1 MDYHLLFFTP
11 TPSPTPT
18 PTTPSLESIV
28 YDYMY
33 SYEMAIMWWGIR
45 MVSYYVLTQGF
56 VFYVLPVVLRS
67 LRLYIE
73 SFFPPPLVGVAHA
86 VGAVAGEAVGD
97 MMDDVGDAVEELAED
112 VGETLADSAEKLR
125 DMVTSPASEKKT
137 E

>member
-18 PTTPSLESIV
+18 PTMPSLESIV
-28 YDYMY
+28 YEYMY
-33 SYEMAIMWWGIR
+33 SYQMAVMWWGIR

-73 SFFPPPLVGVAHA
+73 SFFPPPLIGVAHA

-97 MMDDVGDAVEELAED
+97 MMEDVGDAVEELAGD
-112 VGETLADSAEKLR
+112 VGETLAESVEKLR
-125 DMVTSPASEKKT
+125 DMVNANPVETKT